1 MDIYQIW
8 TTYNPMWSDREIA
21 YFTALLILVTAGV
34 LYGIRKQKWNRLQG
48 AAIVALV
55 AFLGI
60 VFGSTVFT
68 RTSTIRQYELQPLWS
83 WYEVIWHHDRELLK
97 ENLLN
102 CLLLVPMGLLMPVVL
117 DHRVKLNRVFLAGFI
132 VSAVIELSQLVF
144 RRGLFEWDDM
154 IHNALGC
161 MLGCWIMNRIVINL
175 KKSKWD
181 NKD

>member
-8 TTYNPMWSDREIA
+8 TTYNPMWSEREIA

-83 WYEVIWHHDRELLK
+83 WYEVIWHHDRE
-97 ENLLN
+97 
-102 CLLLVPMGLLMPVVL
+102 
-117 DHRVKLNRVFLAGFI
+117 
-132 VSAVIELSQLVF
+132 
-144 RRGLFEWDDM
+144 
-154 IHNALGC
+154 
-161 MLGCWIMNRIVINL
+161 
-175 KKSKWD
+175 
-181 NKD
+181 

>member
-8 TTYNPMWSDREIA
+8 TSYNPMWSERELA
-21 YFTALLILVTAGV
+21 YFTALLILVTGGV
-34 LYGIRKQKWNRLQG
+34 LYGIWKQKWGIRQG
-48 AAIVALV
+48 LAIVVLV

-68 RTSTIRQYELQPLWS
+68 RTSTICQYELQPLWS
-83 WYEVIWHHDRELLK
+83 WYEVIWHNDQELLK

-102 CLLLVPMGLLMPVVL
+102 CLLLVPMGLLMPVVF
-117 DHRVKLNRVFLAGFI
+117 DHRIKLNRAFLAGFI
-132 VSAVIELSQLVF
+132 VSAVIELSQLIF

-161 MLGCWIMNRIVINL
+161 MLGCWVMNQIVINL
-175 KKSKWD
+175 KESKRD
-181 NKD
+181 NKA

>member
-8 TTYNPMWSDREIA
+8 TTYNPMWSEREIA
-21 YFTALLILVTAGV
+21 YFSALLILVTAGV
-34 LYGIRKQKWNRLQG
+34 LYGIRKQKWNRMQG
-48 AAIVALV
+48 AAIVVLF

-68 RTSTIRQYELQPLWS
+68 RATTMRQYELQPLWS
-83 WYEVIWHHDRELLK
+83 WYEVIWHNDRELLK

-102 CLLLVPMGLLMPVVL
+102 CLMLVPMGLLMPVVF
-117 DHRVKLNRVFLAGFI
+117 DHRLKLNRAFIAGFI

-161 MLGCWIMNRIVINL
+161 MLGCWVMNQIVINL
-175 KKSKWD
+175 KKSKRG
-181 NKD
+181 NKA

>member
-8 TTYNPMWSDREIA
+8 TTYNPMWSERETVC
-21 YFTALLILVTAGV
+21 FTALLILVTLGV
-34 LYGIRKQKWNRLQG
+34 LYGIRKQKWNRMQG

-68 RTSTIRQYELQPLWS
+68 RTSTIHQYELQPLWS
-83 WYEVIWHHDRELLK
+83 WYEVVWHNDWELLK

-102 CLLLVPMGLLMPVVL
+102 CLLLVPMGLLLTVVF
-117 DHRVKLNRVFLAGFI
+117 DHRLKLSRAFFTGFM

-161 MLGCWIMNRIVINL
+161 MLGCWVMNCIVINL
-175 KKSKWD
+175 KKSKWG
-181 NKD
+181 NEN